1 VTVSLARRG
10 LAVLIALAVSL
21 LALSPLAVVMVSA
34 QASTTAQTSTTS
46 AQAEQQAAE
55 VILNITQRAIAAA
68 KSLGL
73 NVTEA
78 ENLYSEALSY
88 YKQGE
93 YNQSISVAIGIMRL
107 LASELKSSKPTPVPE
122 AIGLEAQFRAIE
134 AFVSSTK
141 ALNETQKEEA
151 LSLVNEGL
159 KYLSQGNVSAA
170 AAVLSQLKQL
180 LNNYS
185 VKVSEYAKH
194 AMIGRIAKH
203 LAHAKKEVEGNWSF
217 LAQANVSPSEEA
229 DKIFGVLEKLL
240 NGSAVNATP
249 AQLVEM
255 AKMAEEL
262 ESEAPELEP
271 FPNASGRV
279 IAVEAQAHVIKGINE
294 SVQAIQPLLQQ
305 LSGSENQ
312 TAEEALNLLEE
323 ALNDTYTA
331 VLLFAKGNDTGSLL
345 MLNQSMKLANQ
356 SLSLAEDL
364 SSGSHGPARAVG
376 EMIAKDDE
384 LIIKLDER
392 LYAFISSQNIVGKVL
407 ELDVNLLYRVNET
420 TYIGVARV
428 VNDTTPHV
436 HVIFVL
442 IEITSS
448 TKVSGNLTS
457 AQLPAK
463 AIVVG
468 LVKARVQGLYLIEAY
483 SVALENATQGLPS

>member
-1 VTVSLARRG
+1 MRVSLARRG
-10 LAVLIALAVSL
+10 LAVLMALAVGL
-21 LALSPLAVVMVSA
+21 LALSPLAVFV
-34 QASTTAQTSTTS
+34 TRAQTSTTTS
-46 AQAEQQAAE
+46 TQAEQQTAE
-55 VILNITQRAIAAA
+55 VLLNITQRAIAAA

-78 ENLYSEALSY
+78 ESLYSEALSY

-93 YNQSISVAIGIMRL
+93 YSQCISVAIGIMKL
-107 LASELKSSKPTPVPE
+107 LASGLKSSKPTPVPE
-122 AIGLEAQFRAIE
+122 AVGLEAQFKAIE
-134 AFVSSTK
+134 AFISSTK

-170 AAVLSQLKQL
+170 AAVLSELKQL
-180 LNNYS
+180 LSNYS
-185 VKVSEYAKH
+185 VKVSQYAKH

-203 LAHAKKEVEGNWSF
+203 LAHTKHKAEEAWSF
-217 LAQANVSPSEEA
+217 LEQANVSSSEEA
-229 DKIFGVLEKLL
+229 DKIFGTLEEIL
-240 NGSAVNATP
+240 NRSAVNVTP

-312 TAEEALNLLEE
+312 TAEEALKLLEE

-345 MLNQSMKLANQ
+345 MLNQSMRLANQ
-356 SLSLAEDL
+356 SLGLAENL
-364 SSGSHGPARAVG
+364 SSSSHGPAKAVG
-376 EMIAKDDE
+376 EVIAKADK
-384 LIIKLDER
+384 LVIKLDER
-392 LYAFISSQNIVGKVL
+392 LYAFISSQNIIGKVL
-407 ELDVNLLYRVNET
+407 ELDVVLLYRVNET
-420 TYIGVARV
+420 AYIGVARV
-428 VNDTTPHV
+428 VNGTTPHV
-436 HVIFVL
+436 HAIFVL
-442 IEITSS
+442 IEITNT

-457 AQLPAK
+457 AQLPGK

-468 LVKARVQGLYLIEAY
+468 LVKARVQGLYLVEAY
-483 SVALENATQGLPS
+483 AVTLENATQGLPS

>member
-1 VTVSLARRG
+1 MRVSLARRG
-10 LAVLIALAVSL
+10 LAVLMALAVGL
-21 LALSPLAVVMVSA
+21 LALSPLA
-34 QASTTAQTSTTS
+34 ASVTRAQTSTTTS
-46 AQAEQQAAE
+46 TQAEQQAAE
-55 VILNITQRAIAAA
+55 VLLNITQRAIAAA

-78 ENLYSEALSY
+78 ENLYFEALSY

-93 YNQSISVAIGIMRL
+93 YSQCISVAIGIMKL
-107 LASELKSSKPTPVPE
+107 LASGLKSSKPTPVPE
-122 AIGLEAQFRAIE
+122 AVGLEAQFKAIE
-134 AFVSSTK
+134 AFISSTT

-159 KYLSQGNVSAA
+159 KYFSQGNVSAA
-170 AAVLSQLKQL
+170 AAVLSELKQL
-180 LNNYS
+180 LSNYS

-194 AMIGRIAKH
+194 KAEEA
-203 LAHAKKEVEGNWSF
+203 WSF
-217 LAQANVSPSEEA
+217 LEQANVSSSEEA
-229 DKIFGVLEKLL
+229 DKIFGTLEELL
-240 NGSAVNATP
+240 NRSAVNATP

-305 LSGSENQ
+305 LTGSENQ
-312 TAEEALNLLEE
+312 TAEKALKLLEE

-356 SLSLAEDL
+356 SLSLAENL
-364 SSGSHGPARAVG
+364 SSSSHGPARAVG
-376 EMIAKDDE
+376 KMIARADK
-384 LIIKLDER
+384 LVIRLDER
-392 LYAFISSQNIVGKVL
+392 LYAFISSQNIIGKVL
-407 ELDVNLLYRVNET
+407 ELDVVLLYRVNET

-428 VNDTTPHV
+428 VNGTTPHV
-436 HVIFVL
+436 HVTFVL
-442 IEITSS
+442 IELTNS

-457 AQLPAK
+457 AQLPVK

-468 LVKARVQGLYLIEAY
+468 LVKARVQGLYLVEAY
-483 SVALENATQGLPS
+483 SVTLENVTQGLPS